1 MLCENCRRREAKVHY
16 TENINGITRELN
28 LCEECSQKLGI
39 TDSLSMNMPVD
50 FSNLFGSLLE
60 DFESINFKPVLNEVK
75 QVRCDN
81 CGTTFEDIVNTG
93 MMGCG
98 NCYDVFSKRLDPI
111 LKRIQGANR
120 HVGRI
125 GKIIDNKIDEKLKQ
139 SGSKENNDSNNMN
152 NANNNKIESAN
163 NSKDNDKKVK
173 LEQLQE
179 QLKLAI
185 KEERYE
191 DAAKI
196 RDEIKQIE
204 K

>member
-1 MLCENCRRREAKVHY
+1 MLCENCGRREAKVHY

-28 LCEECSQKLGI
+28 LCEECSRKLGI
-39 TDSLSMNMPVD
+39 TDSLNLSMPVD

-98 NCYDVFSKRLDPI
+98 NCYDIFSKRLDPI

-125 GKIIDNKIDEKLKQ
+125 GKISDNKLEMENKSGVEKENKVEESSSKSKLEKLQ
-139 SGSKENNDSNNMN
+139 E
-152 NANNNKIESAN
+152 EL
-163 NSKDNDKKVK
+163 KK
-173 LEQLQE
+173 
-179 QLKLAI
+179 AI
-185 KEERYE
+185 KDERYE

-196 RDEIKQIE
+196 RDEIKE
-204 K
+204 EENNT

>member
-39 TDSLSMNMPVD
+39 TDSLSMSMPVD

-125 GKIIDNKIDEKLKQ
+125 GKISDNKIEMKDEKEIK
-139 SGSKENNDSNNMN
+139 SENSFEKLYEKPSQKS
-152 NANNNKIESAN
+152 KIE
-163 NSKDNDKKVK
+163 
-173 LEQLQE
+173 ELQE
-179 QLKLAI
+179 ELKKAI
-185 KEERYE
+185 KDERYE

-196 RDEIKQIE
+196 RDEIKEEE
-204 K
+204 KNK